1 MTCLQHGVD
10 EPLLVPLLHP
20 LVREHTAHREVRATG
35 TLAGVVSE
43 RGAARVGHQALGL
56 RAVELVPWLGVG
68 VRGWG

>member
-20 LVREHTAHREVRATG
+20 LVRDDAADREVRAAC
-35 TLAGVVSE
+35 TLAGVVGE

-56 RAVELVPWLGVG
+56 RAVELVP
-68 VRGWG
+68 